1 MDSIQVL
8 MLCPQRC
15 PLILIRSS
23 IRLTEALQLGM
34 DVTSV
39 YTDAKDPNPV
49 PLQFD
54 HRMFRGASRWG

>member
-8 MLCPQRC
+8 MLCPQRR
-15 PLILIRSS
+15 PLILIIS
-23 IRLTEALQLGM
+23 IHLAGALQLGM

-39 YTDAKDPNPV
+39 YTDAKDPNPL